1 MANNNRVEVHVGA
14 KTSELKEGMKDAE
27 KIVSDSSKKI
37 ENTSQGIDLKIDL
50 SGVRS
55 ELNNFANNISD
66 KFKSV
71 GNDIKDSLTGG
82 FSLIKGGFL
91 LGIGE
96 EIARTA
102 AEAIGAIPELVSA
115 VGKASKELE
124 IQSRLANANTT
135 EFQEWA
141 FAAQKV
147 NVEQDKLSDIM
158 KDVNDKFGDFMQ
170 TGGGEMADFFEKI
183 APKVNVTAK
192 EFQGLSGPQILEKY
206 YETLQKAN
214 VSQAEMTFY
223 MESIAD
229 DATLLAPLLD
239 NNAEKLKEYAKQAHD
254 LGVIMSSEAMESTK
268 EFNTALGTIQ
278 STLQGVMTRMAV
290 QAAPALT
297 DLANRFLTF
306 AVESK
311 EGIDDSIKSII
322 GILESL
328 FSIVGEIFNTI
339 GEIWKDLT
347 SDIGDGSLSQIGFMD
362 AVSVA
367 LRALGIVATGLQVAI
382 QSAFAIIRAVV
393 VTVCQAL
400 IIAFNGLM
408 AGFDMVR
415 NTIQFGLDV
424 LQVKFQTFGSVVNN
438 ILHFNFSG
446 AKAAWEGGLS
456 QLGGITERYTNQ
468 MKGRM
473 ADLKNSWNNGAT
485 TAANSLVT
493 AGQRILDV
501 TSAGGKKI
509 TNYVYKDPTK
519 PIETPSVPKLGIGA
533 PPPSTNKGIGTG
545 VKDDKGGSKSSAK
558 SKAEQE
564 AKERQRQA
572 EQAAKALADIRY
584 KYTSEEKKVA
594 LDLQKALD
602 EIEKSKM
609 TADEKAAAKVKAE
622 KDASDKIIAIRSK
635 EFEEYKK
642 AREEQ
647 IDNYQ
652 QQAQRL
658 YEIEAARIQAEY
670 DAKKI
675 SNVRKVQLEKQLED
689 QLREIKRQGLL
700 ERLALENEQTGITG
714 KQGNQNQITNNISD
728 LETDQKVADTK
739 SMGLISDAE
748 MKDFEAKFGGFT
760 SRLSN
765 LWDQGIQSLMNGTL
779 TWSNATKAVLADM
792 GAFALQSA
800 TKELQGWLR
809 IQAIKLARKLG
820 FVGAETAAEAS
831 GQAAQTGATI
841 AGEATRTS
849 VTAAG
854 GLARLG
860 LKAAEAIKG
869 IMMSAWEAMA
879 GAFKAMVSIPYI
891 GPVLAVGAGAA
902 AFGLVAG
909 LAGKIKSARG
919 GYDIPS
925 GVNPVTQLHEDEMVL
940 PSQHANTIREMG
952 KAMRSGASF
961 GAAAAAEG
969 GGAGATINISAI
981 DAKSIERL
989 LKKNG
994 RAVANGLN
1002 SYARGFGKNGK

>member
-1 MANNNRVEVHVGA
+1 MANNNRVEVHIGA
-14 KTSELKEGMKDAE
+14 KTSELKEGMQDAE
-27 KIVSDSSKKI
+27 KIVSDASKKI
-37 ENTSQGIDLKIDL
+37 ESTGNNIDFKLDL
-50 SGVRS
+50 SNLRS
-55 ELNNFANNISD
+55 ELNGFATGLSD
-66 KFKSV
+66 RFKTV
-71 GNDIKDSLTGG
+71 GNDIKSSLTSGL
-82 FSLIKGGFL
+82 SLVKGGFF
-91 LGIGE
+91 LGIGQ
-96 EIARTA
+96 EIARSA
-102 AEAIGAIPELVSA
+102 AEAVAAIPDLVSA

-141 FAAQKV
+141 FAAKKV

-206 YETLQKAN
+206 YQTLQKAN

-223 MESIAD
+223 MEAIAN

-239 NNAEKLKEYAKQAHD
+239 NNGQKLKEYARQAHD
-254 LGVIMSSEAMESTK
+254 LGVIMSEDAIAATK
-268 EFNTALGTIQ
+268 EFNSALETIQ
-278 STLQGVMTRMAV
+278 TTLQGVLTRIAA
-290 QAAPALT
+290 QAAPSLT
-297 DLANRFLTF
+297 ELANQFLTF
-306 AVESK
+306 AVDSK
-311 EGIDDSIKSII
+311 DAIDDSIKSII
-322 GILESL
+322 GIFESL
-328 FSIVGEIFNTI
+328 FSILSEQFTTI
-339 GEIWKDLT
+339 AGIWNDLT
-347 SDIGDGSLSQIGFMD
+347 GNIGDDANTQISFMD
-362 AVSVA
+362 AISVA
-367 LRALGIVATGLQVAI
+367 LRALGVVVTGFQVGV
-382 QSAFAIIRAVV
+382 QTAFAIIRAVV

-456 QLGGITERYTNQ
+456 QLGGITERYTSQ

-473 ADLKNSWNNGAT
+473 NDLKNSWNNGAT

-493 AGQRILDV
+493 AGKRILDV
-501 TSAGGKKI
+501 TTAGNQKI
-509 TNYVYKDPTK
+509 TNYVFKDPTTPLGPPK
-519 PIETPSVPKLGIGA
+519 PPKLALGSA
-533 PPPSTNKGIGTG
+533 PPSTNIGIGTG
-545 VKDDKGGSKSSAK
+545 VKDDKGTKSSAK

-584 KYTSEEKKVA
+584 KYASEEKKVA

-622 KDASDKIIAIRSK
+622 KDASDKIIAIRLK

-658 YEIEAARIQAEY
+658 YEIEAARIQAEF
-670 DAKKI
+670 DAEKI

-700 ERLALENEQTGITG
+700 ERLALENEQTGVTG

-748 MKDFEAKFGGFT
+748 MKDFENKFGGFT
-760 SRLSN
+760 TRLSN

-792 GAFALQSA
+792 GQFALQSA

-879 GAFKAMVSIPYI
+879 GAFKAMVAIPYI
-891 GPVLAVGAGAA
+891 GPILAVGAGAA

-961 GAAAAAEG
+961 GAAAATEG
-969 GGAGATINISAI
+969 GGAGPTINISAV

-989 LKKNG
+989 LKRNG
-994 RAVANGLN
+994 RAVASGLQ

>member
-37 ENTSQGIDLKIDL
+37 ENASQGIDLKIDL
-50 SGVRS
+50 SGMRS

-66 KFKSV
+66 KFRNV
-71 GNDIKDSLTGG
+71 GNDIKESLTSG
-82 FSLIKGGFL
+82 FSLIRGGFF

-115 VGKASKELE
+115 VGKASKEIE

-141 FAAQKV
+141 FAAKKV

-278 STLQGVMTRMAV
+278 STLQGVMTRIAA

-311 EGIDDSIKSII
+311 EGIDDSIRSII
-322 GILESL
+322 GIFESL
-328 FSIVGEIFNTI
+328 FSILSEQFATI
-339 GEIWKDLT
+339 GAIWKDLT
-347 SDIGDGSLSQIGFMD
+347 SDIGDGSVSQIGFMD

-493 AGQRILDV
+493 AGKRILDV
-501 TSAGGKKI
+501 TTAGNQKI

-584 KYTSEEKKVA
+584 KYASEEKKVA

-622 KDASDKIIAIRSK
+622 KDASDKIIAIRLK

-760 SRLSN
+760 SRLAN

-841 AGEATRTS
+841 AGEATRTG

-860 LKAAEAIKG
+860 LKAAEAVKG

-969 GGAGATINISAI
+969 GGAGPTINISAI
-981 DAKSIERL
+981 DAKSIQRL
-989 LKKNG
+989 FKNNG
-994 RAVANGLN
+994 RAVASGLN

>member
-14 KTSELKEGMKDAE
+14 KTSELKEGMQDAE
-27 KIVSDSSKKI
+27 KIVSDSAKKI
-37 ENTSQGIDLKIDL
+37 ESTGHNIDFKLDL
-50 SGVRS
+50 SNLRS
-55 ELNNFANNISD
+55 ELNGFASNLSD
-66 KFKSV
+66 KFKTV
-71 GNDIKDSLTGG
+71 GNDIKSSLTNSLSLVRGG
-82 FSLIKGGFL
+82 FF
-91 LGIGE
+91 LGIGQ
-96 EIARTA
+96 EIARSA
-102 AEAIGAIPELVSA
+102 AEAVAAIPDLVSA

-124 IQSRLANANTT
+124 IQARLANSNTL

-141 FAAQKV
+141 FAAKKV

-183 APKVNVTAK
+183 APKVGVTAQQFK
-192 EFQGLSGPQILEKY
+192 GLSGPQILEKY
-206 YETLQKAN
+206 YQTLQKAN

-223 MESIAD
+223 MEAIAN

-239 NNAEKLKEYAKQAHD
+239 NNGQKLKEYAKQAHD
-254 LGVIMSSEAMESTK
+254 LGVIMSDDAIAATK
-268 EFNTALGTIQ
+268 EFNTSLETVQ
-278 STLQGVMTRMAV
+278 TTLQGVLTRIAA
-290 QAAPALT
+290 QAAPSLT
-297 DLANRFLTF
+297 ELANQFLTF
-306 AVESK
+306 AVDSK
-311 EGIDDSIKSII
+311 DAIDDSIKSII
-322 GILESL
+322 GIFESL
-328 FSIVGEIFNTI
+328 FSILSEQFTTI
-339 GEIWKDLT
+339 GSIWSDLT
-347 SDIGDGSLSQIGFMD
+347 GSIGDDANKQIGFMD
-362 AVSVA
+362 AISVV
-367 LRALGIVATGLQVAI
+367 LRALGVVVTGFQVGV

-415 NTIQFGLDV
+415 STIQFGLDV

-473 ADLKNSWNNGAT
+473 ADLKNSWNAGAT

-493 AGQRILDV
+493 AGKRILEV
-501 TSAGGKKI
+501 TTAGGKKI

-519 PIETPSVPKLGIGA
+519 PIEKPDTPKIGIGT
-533 PPPSTNKGIGTG
+533 PPPNPNKGIGTG
-545 VKDDKGGSKSSAK
+545 VKDDKGGK
-558 SKAEQE
+558 SKK
-564 AKERQRQA
+564 AKQGKNDAVRQA

-584 KYTSEEKKVA
+584 KYASEEKKVA

-609 TADEKAAAKVKAE
+609 SEAEKAAAKVKAE
-622 KDASDKIIAIRSK
+622 KDASDKIIAIRLK

-658 YEIEAARIQAEY
+658 YEIEAARIQAEF

-700 ERLALENEQTGITG
+700 ERLALENEQTNITG
-714 KQGNQNQITNNISD
+714 KQGNQNQITNSISD

-792 GAFALQSA
+792 GAFALQTA

-879 GAFKAMVSIPYI
+879 GAFKAMVAIPYV
-891 GPVLAVGAGAA
+891 GPILAVGAGAA

-952 KAMRSGASF
+952 KALRSGASF
-961 GAAAAAEG
+961 GAAAASEG
-969 GGAGATINISAI
+969 GGAGATINISAV

>member
-14 KTSELKEGMKDAE
+14 KTSELKEGMQDAE
-27 KIVSDSSKKI
+27 KIVSDSARKI
-37 ENTSQGIDLKIDL
+37 ESTGHNIDFKLDL
-50 SGVRS
+50 SNLRS
-55 ELNNFANNISD
+55 ELNGFASNLSD
-66 KFKSV
+66 KFKTV
-71 GNDIKDSLTGG
+71 GNDIKSSLTNGLSLVRGG
-82 FSLIKGGFL
+82 FF
-91 LGIGE
+91 LGIGQ
-96 EIARTA
+96 EIARSA
-102 AEAIGAIPELVSA
+102 AEAVAAIPDLVSA

-124 IQSRLANANTT
+124 IQARLANSNTL

-141 FAAQKV
+141 FAAKKV

-183 APKVNVTAK
+183 APKVGVTAQQFK
-192 EFQGLSGPQILEKY
+192 GLSGPQILEKY
-206 YETLQKAN
+206 YQTLQKAN

-223 MESIAD
+223 MEAIAN

-239 NNAEKLKEYAKQAHD
+239 NNGQKLKEYAKQAHD
-254 LGVIMSSEAMESTK
+254 LGVIMSDDAIAATK
-268 EFNTALGTIQ
+268 EFNTSLETVQ
-278 STLQGVMTRMAV
+278 TTLQGVLTRIAA
-290 QAAPALT
+290 QAAPSLT
-297 DLANRFLTF
+297 ELANQFLTF
-306 AVESK
+306 AVDSK
-311 EGIDDSIKSII
+311 DAIDDSIKSII
-322 GILESL
+322 GIFESL
-328 FSIVGEIFNTI
+328 FSILSEQFTTI
-339 GEIWKDLT
+339 GAIWSDLT
-347 SDIGDGSLSQIGFMD
+347 GSIGDDANKQIGFMD
-362 AVSVA
+362 AISVV
-367 LRALGIVATGLQVAI
+367 LRALGVVVTGFQVGV

-473 ADLKNSWNNGAT
+473 ADLKNSWNTGAT

-493 AGQRILDV
+493 AGKRILDV
-501 TSAGGKKI
+501 TTAGNQKI
-509 TNYVYKDPTK
+509 TNYVFKDPTK
-519 PIETPSVPKLGIGA
+519 SIEKPDIPKLGLGAPPPNKKLGIG
-533 PPPSTNKGIGTG
+533 KGE
-545 VKDDKGGSKSSAK
+545 KDKKGGSKGHK
-558 SKAEQE
+558 SKAEHE
-564 AKERQRQA
+564 AKERQRLA

-584 KYTSEEKKVA
+584 KYASEEKKVA

-609 TADEKAAAKVKAE
+609 SDEEKASSKVKAE
-622 KDASDKIIAIRSK
+622 KDASEKIIAIRLK
-635 EFEEYKK
+635 EFEDYKK
-642 AREEQ
+642 AREDQ
-647 IDNYQ
+647 IDNFQ

-658 YEIEAARIQAEY
+658 YEIEAARIQAEF

-689 QLREIKRQGLL
+689 QLREIKRQGLE
-700 ERLALENEQTGITG
+700 ERLALENEQTNISG
-714 KQGNQNQITNNISD
+714 KQGNQNQIMNKMSD
-728 LETDQKVADTK
+728 LDTDQKVADTK

-765 LWDQGIQSLMNGTL
+765 LWEQGIQSLMNGTL

-879 GAFKAMVSIPYI
+879 GAFKAMVSIPYV
-891 GPVLAVGAGAA
+891 GPILAVGAGAA

-919 GYDIPS
+919 GYDIPA
-925 GVNPVTQLHEDEMVL
+925 GVNPMTQLHEEEMVL
-940 PSQHANTIREMG
+940 PKQHANTIRALG
-952 KAMRSGASF
+952 KSMANG
-961 GAAAAAEG
+961 GLG
-969 GGAGATINISAI
+969 GGGENTAQPVIFSPTIQAWDSKDVRRFFKKHGSELA
-981 DAKSIERL
+981 DS
-989 LKKNG
+989 LKGYKRN
-994 RAVANGLN
+994 
-1002 SYARGFGKNGK
+1002 FGK

>member
-183 APKVNVTAK
+183 APKVNVTAN

-278 STLQGVMTRMAV
+278 STLQGVMTRMAA

-347 SDIGDGSLSQIGFMD
+347 SDIGDGSVSQIDFMD

-367 LRALGIVATGLQVAI
+367 LRALGIVATGLQMAI

-446 AKAAWEGGLS
+446 ANAAWEGGLS

-493 AGQRILDV
+493 AGQRILNV

-519 PIETPSVPKLGIGA
+519 PKEKPSVPKLGIGA

-545 VKDDKGGSKSSAK
+545 VKDDKGSKSSAK

-584 KYTSEEKKVA
+584 KYASEEKKVA

-609 TADEKAAAKVKAE
+609 TADEKATAKVKAE
-622 KDASDKIIAIRSK
+622 KDASDKIIAIRLK

-792 GAFALQSA
+792 GQFALQSA

-879 GAFKAMVSIPYI
+879 GAFKAMVAIPYI
-891 GPVLAVGAGAA
+891 GPILAVGAGAA

-969 GGAGATINISAI
+969 GGAGPTINISAI
-981 DAKSIERL
+981 DAKSIQRL
-989 LKKNG
+989 FKNNG
-994 RAVANGLN
+994 RAVASGLN

>member
-14 KTSELKEGMKDAE
+14 KTSELKEGMQDAE
-27 KIVSDSSKKI
+27 KIVSDSTKKI
-37 ENTSQGIDLKIDL
+37 ENSSQGIDLKIDL

-71 GNDIKDSLTGG
+71 GNDIKESLTGG

-102 AEAIGAIPELVSA
+102 AEALGAIPELVSA
-115 VGKASKELE
+115 VGKASKEIE

-141 FAAQKV
+141 FAANKV

-183 APKVNVTAK
+183 APKVGVTAK

-206 YETLQKAN
+206 YQTLQKAN

-223 MESIAD
+223 MEAIAN

-278 STLQGVMTRMAV
+278 STLQGVMTRMAA

-347 SDIGDGSLSQIGFMD
+347 SDIGDGSVSQIGFMD

-456 QLGGITERYTNQ
+456 QLGGITDRYTNQ

-473 ADLKNSWNNGAT
+473 ADLKNSWNAGAT

-493 AGQRILDV
+493 AGNRILDV
-501 TSAGGKKI
+501 ASAGGKKI
-509 TNYVYKDPTK
+509 TNYVYKDPSK
-519 PIETPSVPKLGIGA
+519 PIETPSVPKLGIGT
-533 PPPSTNKGIGTG
+533 PPPSINKGIGTG

-584 KYTSEEKKVA
+584 KYASEEKKVA

-609 TADEKAAAKVKAE
+609 TADEKSAAKVKAE
-622 KDASDKIIAIRSK
+622 KDASDKIIAIRLK

-658 YEIEAARIQAEY
+658 YEIEASRIQAEF

-700 ERLALENEQTGITG
+700 ERLALENEQTNITG

-792 GAFALQSA
+792 GAFALQTA

-879 GAFKAMVSIPYI
+879 GAFKAMVAIPYV
-891 GPVLAVGAGAA
+891 GPILAVGAGAA

-952 KAMRSGASF
+952 KALRNGASF

-981 DAKSIERL
+981 DAKSIQRL
-989 LKKNG
+989 LKSNG
-994 RAVANGLN
+994 RAVASGLQ

>member
-278 STLQGVMTRMAV
+278 STLQGVMTRMAA
-290 QAAPALT
+290 QAAPSLT
-297 DLANRFLTF
+297 ELANQFLTF
-306 AVESK
+306 AVDSK
-311 EGIDDSIKSII
+311 DAIDDSIKSII

-347 SDIGDGSLSQIGFMD
+347 SDIGDGSVSQIGFMD

-519 PIETPSVPKLGIGA
+519 PIETPIVPKLGIGA
-533 PPPSTNKGIGTG
+533 PPPRTNKGIGTG
-545 VKDDKGGSKSSAK
+545 VKDDKGSKSSAK

-584 KYTSEEKKVA
+584 KYASEEKKVA

-602 EIEKSKM
+602 EIDKSKM

-622 KDASDKIIAIRSK
+622 KDASDKIIAIRLK

-658 YEIEAARIQAEY
+658 YEIEAARIQAEF

-748 MKDFEAKFGGFT
+748 MKDFEDKFGGFT
-760 SRLSN
+760 SRLAN

-879 GAFKAMVSIPYI
+879 GAFKAMVAIPYI
-891 GPVLAVGAGAA
+891 GPILAVGAGAA

-969 GGAGATINISAI
+969 GGAGPTINISAI
-981 DAKSIERL
+981 DAKSIQRL
-989 LKKNG
+989 FKNNG
-994 RAVANGLN
+994 RAVASGLN

>member
-27 KIVSDSSKKI
+27 KIVSDSSRKI
-37 ENTSQGIDLKIDL
+37 ENSSQGIDLKIDL
-50 SGVRS
+50 SGIRS

-96 EIARTA
+96 ELARTA
-102 AEAIGAIPELVSA
+102 AEAIGAIPDLVSA
-115 VGKASKELE
+115 VGKASKEIE

-141 FAAQKV
+141 FAAKKV
-147 NVEQDKLSDIM
+147 GVEQDKLSDIM

-183 APKVNVTAK
+183 APKVGVTAK

-206 YETLQKAN
+206 HQTLQKAN

-223 MESIAD
+223 MDSLAD

-254 LGVIMSSEAMESTK
+254 LGVIMSSETMQSTK
-268 EFNTALGTIQ
+268 EFNTALETIH
-278 STLQGVMTRMAV
+278 STVQGVMSRMAA

-297 DLANRFLTF
+297 DLANRFLNF

-311 EGIDDSIKSII
+311 EGIDDSIKSILSI
-322 GILESL
+322 FGSL
-328 FSIVGEIFNTI
+328 FSIAEDIFNTI
-339 GEIWKDLT
+339 GGIWQDLT

-367 LRALGIVATGLQVAI
+367 LRALGVVATGLQVAI

-473 ADLKNSWNNGAT
+473 ADLKNSWNAGAT

-493 AGQRILDV
+493 AGKRILEV
-501 TSAGGKKI
+501 TTAGNQKI
-509 TNYVYKDPTK
+509 TNYVFKDPAK
-519 PIETPSVPKLGIGA
+519 PIEKPDTPKIGIGT
-533 PPPSTNKGIGTG
+533 PPPNPNKGIGTG

-584 KYTSEEKKVA
+584 KYASEEKKVA

-622 KDASDKIIAIRSK
+622 KDASDKIIAIRLK

-658 YEIEAARIQAEY
+658 YEIEAARIQAEF

-792 GAFALQSA
+792 GQFALQTA

-879 GAFKAMVSIPYI
+879 GAFKAMVAIPYV
-891 GPVLAVGAGAA
+891 GPILAVGAGAA

-925 GVNPVTQLHEDEMVL
+925 GVNPMTQLHEEEMVL
-940 PSQHANTIREMG
+940 PKQHANTIRALG
-952 KAMRSGASF
+952 KSMANAGFADPASASGGDSYHF
-961 GAAAAAEG
+961 NLGFVDTKGA
-969 GGAGATINISAI
+969 
-981 DAKSIERL
+981 DRW

-994 RAVANGLN
+994 KAVANSLKGYN
-1002 SYARGFGKNGK
+1002 RNFGK

>member
-27 KIVSDSSKKI
+27 KIVSDSTKKI
-37 ENTSQGIDLKIDL
+37 ENSSQGIDLKIDL
-50 SGVRS
+50 SGIRS

-66 KFKSV
+66 KFRNV
-71 GNDIKDSLTGG
+71 GNDIKESLTSG
-82 FSLIKGGFL
+82 FSLIRGGFL

-115 VGKASKELE
+115 VGKASKEIE

-141 FAAQKV
+141 FAAKKV

-206 YETLQKAN
+206 YQTLQKAN

-278 STLQGVMTRMAV
+278 STLQGVMTRIAA

-297 DLANRFLTF
+297 ELANRFLTF

-311 EGIDDSIKSII
+311 EGIDDSIRSII
-322 GILESL
+322 GIFESL
-328 FSIVGEIFNTI
+328 FSILSEQFATI
-339 GEIWKDLT
+339 GAIWKDLT
-347 SDIGDGSLSQIGFMD
+347 SDIGDGSLSQIGFID
-362 AVSVA
+362 AVSIV
-367 LRALGIVATGLQVAI
+367 LRALGMVVTGFQVAV

-509 TNYVYKDPTK
+509 TNYVYKDSTK

-584 KYTSEEKKVA
+584 KYASEEKKVA

-622 KDASDKIIAIRSK
+622 KDASDKIIAIRLK

-700 ERLALENEQTGITG
+700 ERLALENEQTGVTS

-760 SRLSN
+760 SRLAN

-831 GQAAQTGATI
+831 GQAAQTGATV
-841 AGEATRTS
+841 AGEATRTG

-860 LKAAEAIKG
+860 LKAAEAVKG

-969 GGAGATINISAI
+969 GGAGSTIHISAV

-989 LKKNG
+989 LKRNG
-994 RAVANGLN
+994 RAVASGLN

>member
-27 KIVSDSSKKI
+27 KIVSDSRKKI
-37 ENTSQGIDLKIDL
+37 ENSSQGIDLKIDL

-71 GNDIKDSLTGG
+71 GNDIKESLTGG

-96 EIARTA
+96 EIAKTA

-115 VGKASKELE
+115 VGKASKEIE

-141 FAAQKV
+141 FAASKV

-278 STLQGVMTRMAV
+278 STLQGVMTRMAA

-584 KYTSEEKKVA
+584 KYASEEKKVA

-609 TADEKAAAKVKAE
+609 SEAEKAAAKVKAE
-622 KDASDKIIAIRSK
+622 KDASDKIIAIRLK

-714 KQGNQNQITNNISD
+714 KQGNQNQIINNISD

-760 SRLSN
+760 SRLAN

-879 GAFKAMVSIPYI
+879 GAFKAMVAIPYI
-891 GPVLAVGAGAA
+891 GPILAVGAGAA

-961 GAAAAAEG
+961 GAAAVAEG
-969 GGAGATINISAI
+969 GGAGPTINISAI
-981 DAKSIERL
+981 DAKSIQRL
-989 LKKNG
+989 FKNNG
-994 RAVANGLN
+994 RAVASGLN

>member
-223 MESIAD
+223 MESIAN

-278 STLQGVMTRMAV
+278 STLQGVMTRMAA

-347 SDIGDGSLSQIGFMD
+347 SDIGDGSVSQIGFMD

-382 QSAFAIIRAVV
+382 QSAFAIIRAIV

-501 TSAGGKKI
+501 TSVGGKKI

-545 VKDDKGGSKSSAK
+545 VKDDKGSKSSAK

-584 KYTSEEKKVA
+584 KYASEEKKVA

-622 KDASDKIIAIRSK
+622 KDASDKIIAIRLK

-765 LWDQGIQSLMNGTL
+765 LWEQGIQSLMNGTL

-841 AGEATRTS
+841 AGEATRTG

-854 GLARLG
+854 GLTRLG
-860 LKAAEAIKG
+860 LKAAEAVKG

>member
-278 STLQGVMTRMAV
+278 STLQGVMTRMAA

-584 KYTSEEKKVA
+584 KYASEEKKVA

-622 KDASDKIIAIRSK
+622 KDASDKIIAIRLK

-700 ERLALENEQTGITG
+700 ERLALENEQTGVTG

-760 SRLSN
+760 SRLAN

-831 GQAAQTGATI
+831 GQTAQTGATI
-841 AGEATRTS
+841 AGEATRTG
-849 VTAAG
+849 VTASG

-860 LKAAEAIKG
+860 LKAAEAVKG

>member
-37 ENTSQGIDLKIDL
+37 ENASQGIDLKIDL
-50 SGVRS
+50 TSVRS
-55 ELNNFANNISD
+55 ELNKFANNISD
-66 KFKSV
+66 KFKNV

-82 FSLIKGGFL
+82 FSLIKGGFF
-91 LGIGE
+91 LGIGQ
-96 EIARTA
+96 EIARSVA
-102 AEAIGAIPELVSA
+102 DGVAAIPDLVSA

-124 IQSRLANANTT
+124 IQARLANANTT

-141 FAAQKV
+141 FASKKV

-206 YETLQKAN
+206 YQTLQKAN

-223 MESIAD
+223 MEAIAN

-239 NNAEKLKEYAKQAHD
+239 NNGQKLKEYAKQAHD
-254 LGVIMSSEAMESTK
+254 LGVIMSDDAIAATK
-268 EFNTALGTIQ
+268 EFNTSLETIQ
-278 STLQGVMTRMAV
+278 STLQGVLTRLAA
-290 QAAPALT
+290 QAAPALN
-297 DLANRFLTF
+297 DLANRFLGF

-328 FSIVGEIFNTI
+328 FSVVGEIFNTI
-339 GEIWKDLT
+339 GGIWKDLT
-347 SDIGDGSLSQIGFMD
+347 SDIGDGSVSQIGFMD

-367 LRALGIVATGLQVAI
+367 LRALGIVATGLQVVI

-473 ADLKNSWNNGAT
+473 NDLKNTWNNGAT
-485 TAANSLVT
+485 TAADSLVT
-493 AGQRILDV
+493 AGKKILDV

-519 PIETPSVPKLGIGA
+519 SIETPSVPKLGIGA

-584 KYTSEEKKVA
+584 KYASEEKKVA

-622 KDASDKIIAIRSK
+622 KDASDKIIAIRLK

-700 ERLALENEQTGITG
+700 ERLALENEQTGVTG

-728 LETDQKVADTK
+728 LETDKKVADTK

-765 LWDQGIQSLMNGTL
+765 LWEQGIQSLMNGTL

-841 AGEATRTS
+841 AGEATRTG

-854 GLARLG
+854 GLTRLG
-860 LKAAEAIKG
+860 LKAAEAVKG

>member
-14 KTSELKEGMKDAE
+14 KTSELKEGMQDAE
-27 KIVSDSSKKI
+27 KIVSDASKKI
-37 ENTSQGIDLKIDL
+37 ESTGNNIDFKLDL
-50 SGVRS
+50 SNLRS
-55 ELNNFANNISD
+55 ELNGFATGLSD
-66 KFKSV
+66 RFKTV
-71 GNDIKDSLTGG
+71 GNDIKSSLTSGL
-82 FSLIKGGFL
+82 SLVKGGFF
-91 LGIGE
+91 LGIGQ
-96 EIARTA
+96 EIARSA
-102 AEAIGAIPELVSA
+102 AEAVAAIPDLVSA

-141 FAAQKV
+141 FAAKKV

-192 EFQGLSGPQILEKY
+192 EFQGLSGPQILGKY

-223 MESIAD
+223 MEAIAN

-239 NNAEKLKEYAKQAHD
+239 NNGQKLKEYARQAHD
-254 LGVIMSSEAMESTK
+254 LGVIMSEDAIAATK
-268 EFNTALGTIQ
+268 EFNSALETIQ
-278 STLQGVMTRMAV
+278 TTLQGVLTRIAA
-290 QAAPALT
+290 QAAPSLT
-297 DLANRFLTF
+297 ELANQFLTF
-306 AVESK
+306 AVDSK
-311 EGIDDSIKSII
+311 DAIDDSIKSII
-322 GILESL
+322 GIFESL
-328 FSIVGEIFNTI
+328 FSILSEQFTTI
-339 GEIWKDLT
+339 AGIWNDLT
-347 SDIGDGSLSQIGFMD
+347 GNIGDDANTQISFMD
-362 AVSVA
+362 AISVA
-367 LRALGIVATGLQVAI
+367 LRALGVVVTGFQVGV
-382 QSAFAIIRAVV
+382 QTAFAIIRAVV

-473 ADLKNSWNNGAT
+473 IDLKNSWNNGAS

-493 AGQRILDV
+493 AGKRILDV
-501 TSAGGKKI
+501 TTAGNQKI
-509 TNYVYKDPTK
+509 TNYVFKDPTTPLGPPK
-519 PIETPSVPKLGIGA
+519 PPKLALGSA
-533 PPPSTNKGIGTG
+533 PPSTNKGIGTG
-545 VKDDKGGSKSSAK
+545 VKDDKGSKSSAK

-584 KYTSEEKKVA
+584 KYASEEKKVA

-622 KDASDKIIAIRSK
+622 KDASDKIIAIRLK

-652 QQAQRL
+652 QQNQRM
-658 YEIEAARIQAEY
+658 YELEMARIQAEY

-675 SNVRKVQLEKQLED
+675 SNVQKVQLEKQQED
-689 QLREIKRQGLL
+689 KLREIKLKGLR
-700 ERLALENEQTGITG
+700 ERLALENEQTSITG
-714 KQGNQNQITNNISD
+714 KQGNQNQITNNMSD

-792 GAFALQSA
+792 GAFTLQTA

-860 LKAAEAIKG
+860 LKAAEAVKG

>member
-37 ENTSQGIDLKIDL
+37 ENASQGIDLKIDL
-50 SGVRS
+50 TSVRT
-55 ELNNFANNISD
+55 ELNKFANNISD
-66 KFKSV
+66 KFKNV

-82 FSLIKGGFL
+82 FSLIKGGFF
-91 LGIGE
+91 LGIGQ
-96 EIARTA
+96 EIARSVA
-102 AEAIGAIPELVSA
+102 DGVAAIPDLVSA

-124 IQSRLANANTT
+124 IQARLANANTT

-141 FAAQKV
+141 FAAKKV

-206 YETLQKAN
+206 YQTLQKAN

-223 MESIAD
+223 MEAIAN

-239 NNAEKLKEYAKQAHD
+239 NNGQKLKEYAKQAHD
-254 LGVIMSSEAMESTK
+254 LGVIMSDDAIAATK
-268 EFNTALGTIQ
+268 EFNTSLETIQ
-278 STLQGVMTRMAV
+278 STLQGVLTRLAA
-290 QAAPALT
+290 QAAPALN
-297 DLANRFLTF
+297 DLANRFLGF

-328 FSIVGEIFNTI
+328 FSVVGEIFNTI
-339 GEIWKDLT
+339 GGIWKDLT
-347 SDIGDGSLSQIGFMD
+347 SDIGDGSVSQISFMD

-367 LRALGIVATGLQVAI
+367 LRALGVVATGLQVVI

-473 ADLKNSWNNGAT
+473 NDLKNSWNNGAT

-493 AGQRILDV
+493 AGKKILDV

-584 KYTSEEKKVA
+584 KYASEEKKVA

-622 KDASDKIIAIRSK
+622 KDASDKIIAIRLK

-700 ERLALENEQTGITG
+700 ERLALENEQTGVNG

-765 LWDQGIQSLMNGTL
+765 LWEQGIQSLMNGTL

-879 GAFKAMVSIPYI
+879 GAFKAMVAIPYI
-891 GPVLAVGAGAA
+891 GPILAVGAGAA

-969 GGAGATINISAI
+969 GGAGPTINISAI
-981 DAKSIERL
+981 DAKSIQRL
-989 LKKNG
+989 FKNNG
-994 RAVANGLN
+994 RAVASGLN

>member
-14 KTSELKEGMKDAE
+14 KTSELKEGMQDAE
-27 KIVSDSSKKI
+27 KIVSDSARKI
-37 ENTSQGIDLKIDL
+37 ESTGHNIDFKLDL
-50 SGVRS
+50 SNLRS
-55 ELNNFANNISD
+55 ELNGFASNLSD
-66 KFKSV
+66 KFKTV
-71 GNDIKDSLTGG
+71 GNDIKSSLTNGLSLVRGG
-82 FSLIKGGFL
+82 FF
-91 LGIGE
+91 LGIGQ
-96 EIARTA
+96 EIARSA
-102 AEAIGAIPELVSA
+102 AEAVAAIPDLVSA

-124 IQSRLANANTT
+124 IQARLANSNTL

-141 FAAQKV
+141 FAAKKV

-183 APKVNVTAK
+183 APKVGVTAQQFK
-192 EFQGLSGPQILEKY
+192 GLSGPQILEKY
-206 YETLQKAN
+206 YQTLQKAN

-223 MESIAD
+223 MEAIAN

-239 NNAEKLKEYAKQAHD
+239 NNGQKLKEYAKQAHD
-254 LGVIMSSEAMESTK
+254 LGVIMSDDAIAATK
-268 EFNTALGTIQ
+268 EFNTSLETVQ
-278 STLQGVMTRMAV
+278 TTLQGVLTRIAA
-290 QAAPALT
+290 QAAPSLT
-297 DLANRFLTF
+297 ELANQFLTF
-306 AVESK
+306 AVDSK
-311 EGIDDSIKSII
+311 DAIDDSIKSII
-322 GILESL
+322 GIFESL
-328 FSIVGEIFNTI
+328 FSILSEQFTTI
-339 GEIWKDLT
+339 GAIWSDLT
-347 SDIGDGSLSQIGFMD
+347 GSIGDDANKQIGFMD
-362 AVSVA
+362 AISVV
-367 LRALGIVATGLQVAI
+367 LRALGVVVTGFQVGV

-473 ADLKNSWNNGAT
+473 ADLKNSWNTGAT

-493 AGQRILDV
+493 AGKRILDV
-501 TSAGGKKI
+501 TTAGNQKI
-509 TNYVYKDPTK
+509 TNYVFKDPTK
-519 PIETPSVPKLGIGA
+519 SIEKPDIPKLGLGAPPPNKKLGIG
-533 PPPSTNKGIGTG
+533 KGE
-545 VKDDKGGSKSSAK
+545 KDKKGGSKGHK
-558 SKAEQE
+558 SKAEHE
-564 AKERQRQA
+564 AKERQRLA

-584 KYTSEEKKVA
+584 KYASEEKKVA

-609 TADEKAAAKVKAE
+609 SDEEKASAKVKAE
-622 KDASDKIIAIRSK
+622 KDASEKIIAIRLK
-635 EFEEYKK
+635 EFEDYKK
-642 AREEQ
+642 AREDQ
-647 IDNYQ
+647 IDNFQ

-658 YEIEAARIQAEY
+658 YEIEAARIQAEF

-689 QLREIKRQGLL
+689 QLREIKRQGLE
-700 ERLALENEQTGITG
+700 ERLALENEQTNISG
-714 KQGNQNQITNNISD
+714 KQGNQNQIMNKMSD
-728 LETDQKVADTK
+728 LDTDQKVADTK

-765 LWDQGIQSLMNGTL
+765 LWEQGIQSLMNGTL

-879 GAFKAMVSIPYI
+879 GAFKAMVAIPYV
-891 GPVLAVGAGAA
+891 GPILAVGAGAA

-919 GYDIPS
+919 GYDIPA
-925 GVNPVTQLHEDEMVL
+925 GVNPMTQLHEEEMVL
-940 PSQHANTIREMG
+940 PKQHANTIRALG
-952 KAMRSGASF
+952 KSMANGGM
-961 GAAAAAEG
+961 G
-969 GGAGATINISAI
+969 GGGENTAQPVIFSPTIQAWDSKDVRRFFKKHGSELA
-981 DAKSIERL
+981 DS
-989 LKKNG
+989 LKGYN
-994 RAVANGLN
+994 RN
-1002 SYARGFGKNGK
+1002 FGK

>member
-37 ENTSQGIDLKIDL
+37 ENTSQEIDLKIDL

-278 STLQGVMTRMAV
+278 STLQGVMTRMAA

-347 SDIGDGSLSQIGFMD
+347 SDIGDGSVSQIGFMD

-545 VKDDKGGSKSSAK
+545 VKDDKGSKSSAK

-584 KYTSEEKKVA
+584 KYASEEKKVA

-622 KDASDKIIAIRSK
+622 KDASDKIIAIRLK

-700 ERLALENEQTGITG
+700 ERLALENEQTDITG

-760 SRLSN
+760 SRLAN
-765 LWDQGIQSLMNGTL
+765 LWDQSIQSLMNGTL

-841 AGEATRTS
+841 AGEATRTG

-860 LKAAEAIKG
+860 LKAAEAVKG

-969 GGAGATINISAI
+969 GGAGPTINISAI
-981 DAKSIERL
+981 DAKSIQRL
-989 LKKNG
+989 FKNNG
-994 RAVANGLN
+994 RAVASGLN

>member
-37 ENTSQGIDLKIDL
+37 ENASQGIDLKIDL
-50 SGVRS
+50 TSVRS
-55 ELNNFANNISD
+55 ELNKFANNISD
-66 KFKSV
+66 KFKNV

-82 FSLIKGGFL
+82 FSLIKGGFF
-91 LGIGE
+91 LGIGQ
-96 EIARTA
+96 EIARSVA
-102 AEAIGAIPELVSA
+102 DGVAAIPDLVSA

-124 IQSRLANANTT
+124 IQARLANANTT

-141 FAAQKV
+141 FASKKV

-206 YETLQKAN
+206 YQTLQKAN

-223 MESIAD
+223 MEAIAN

-239 NNAEKLKEYAKQAHD
+239 NNGQKLKEYAKQAHD
-254 LGVIMSSEAMESTK
+254 LGVIMSDDAIAATK
-268 EFNTALGTIQ
+268 EFNTSLETIQ
-278 STLQGVMTRMAV
+278 STLQGVLTRLAA
-290 QAAPALT
+290 QAAPALN
-297 DLANRFLTF
+297 DLANRFLGF

-328 FSIVGEIFNTI
+328 FSVVGEIFNTI
-339 GEIWKDLT
+339 GGIWKDLT
-347 SDIGDGSLSQIGFMD
+347 SDIGDGSVSQIGFMD

-367 LRALGIVATGLQVAI
+367 LRALGIVATGLQVVI

-468 MKGRM
+468 MKVRM
-473 ADLKNSWNNGAT
+473 NDLKNTWNNGAT
-485 TAANSLVT
+485 TAADSLVT
-493 AGQRILDV
+493 AGKKILDV

-519 PIETPSVPKLGIGA
+519 SIETPSVPKLGIGA

-584 KYTSEEKKVA
+584 KYASEEKKVA

-622 KDASDKIIAIRSK
+622 KDASDKIIAIRLK

-700 ERLALENEQTGITG
+700 ERLALENEQTGVTG

-728 LETDQKVADTK
+728 LETDKKVADTK

-765 LWDQGIQSLMNGTL
+765 LWEQGIQSLMNGTL

-841 AGEATRTS
+841 AGEATRTG

-854 GLARLG
+854 GLTRLG
-860 LKAAEAIKG
+860 LKAAEAVKG

-969 GGAGATINISAI
+969 VGAGPTISINAV

>member
-27 KIVSDSSKKI
+27 KIVSDSSRKI
-37 ENTSQGIDLKIDL
+37 ENSSQGIDLKIDL
-50 SGVRS
+50 SGIRS

-96 EIARTA
+96 ELARTA
-102 AEAIGAIPELVSA
+102 AEAIGAIPDLVSA
-115 VGKASKELE
+115 VGKASKEIE

-141 FAAQKV
+141 FAAKKV
-147 NVEQDKLSDIM
+147 GVEQDKLSDIM

-183 APKVNVTAK
+183 APKVGVTAK

-206 YETLQKAN
+206 HQTLQKAN

-223 MESIAD
+223 MDSLAD

-254 LGVIMSSEAMESTK
+254 LGVIMSSETMQSTK
-268 EFNTALGTIQ
+268 EFNTALETIH
-278 STLQGVMTRMAV
+278 STVQGVMSRMAA

-297 DLANRFLTF
+297 DLANRFLNF

-311 EGIDDSIKSII
+311 EGIDDSIKSILSI
-322 GILESL
+322 FGSL
-328 FSIVGEIFNTI
+328 FSIAEDIFNTI
-339 GEIWKDLT
+339 GGIWQDLT
-347 SDIGDGSLSQIGFMD
+347 SNIGDGSVAQIGFMD
-362 AVSVA
+362 AISVV
-367 LRALGIVATGLQVAI
+367 LRALGVVVTGFQVGV

-415 NTIQFGLDV
+415 STIQYGLDV

-456 QLGGITERYTNQ
+456 QLGGITDRYTNQ

-473 ADLKNSWNNGAT
+473 NDLKNTWNAGAA
-485 TAANSLVT
+485 TATNSLVT

-509 TNYVYKDPTK
+509 TNYVYKDPAK
-519 PIETPSVPKLGIGA
+519 PIEKPDTPKIGIGT
-533 PPPSTNKGIGTG
+533 PPPNPNKGIGTG

-584 KYTSEEKKVA
+584 KYASEEKKVA

-622 KDASDKIIAIRSK
+622 KDASDKIIAIRLK

-658 YEIEAARIQAEY
+658 YEIEAARIQAEF

-700 ERLALENEQTGITG
+700 ERLALENEQTNITG

-760 SRLSN
+760 SRLAN

-792 GAFALQSA
+792 GAFALQTA

-879 GAFKAMVSIPYI
+879 GAFKAMVAIPYV
-891 GPVLAVGAGAA
+891 GPILAVGAGAA

-925 GVNPVTQLHEDEMVL
+925 GVNPITQLHEDEMVL

-952 KAMRSGASF
+952 NALRNGASF
-961 GAAAAAEG
+961 GAAAVAE
-969 GGAGATINISAI
+969 GAGAGTTVFNISAI
-981 DAKSIERL
+981 DAKGVRDFMKKHGRDL
-989 LKKNG
+989 AGGLKGYSRN
-994 RAVANGLN
+994 
-1002 SYARGFGKNGK
+1002 FGK